1 MDKEKI
7 IEILEDYEF
16 FVDDDFGGHYEHIDC
31 SQRARIPLG
40 ILEILDY
47 ISNLEQQCKQQ
58 KEVIDKANEVIDKM
72 INIGYSSGFTQY
84 CATGEDSEFGTRAKI
99 IKDIL
104 KGVSE

>member
-47 ISNLEQQCKQQ
+47 ISNLEQQVKKQ
-58 KEVIDKANEVIDKM
+58 KELIDKARQCIKDFLCSEEY
-72 INIGYSSGFTQY
+72 INVDGDAIANNY
-84 CATGEDSEFGTRAKI
+84 ENI
-99 IKDIL
+99 LDIL
-104 KGVSE
+104 KGEDKEVSE

>member
-40 ILEILDY
+40 IVNILDY
-47 ISNLEQQCKQQ
+47 ISNLEQQCKKQ
-58 KEVIDKANEVIDKM
+58 KEVIKKIMYKIENYTTLNEPRIRKELLD
-72 INIGYSSGFTQY
+72 T
-84 CATGEDSEFGTRAKI
+84 
-99 IKDIL
+99 L
-104 KGVSE
+104 KEVSE